1 MWHKRCILTA
11 PNAKTHVSLCA
22 GWAVA
27 SFPQLVHISPDA
39 CWLLGVLPNKE
50 GAFRRSGRGGRP
62 LTSPKLLFGM
72 WLGWPAV
79 SVSLSLFSASF
90 LTWNSSLRLLP
101 AWKGHGLNRGQ
112 QRAAVLAPSQLHREM
127 CRCSNN
133 ACLLGGLEPM
143 KPGPLQL
150 HQASLKDGCWHA
162 EGERLPAWW
171 QCYTAIQG
179 TGFCDLEE
187 SSKISIK
194 SLPNVCSLSLCLFF
208 STLLWCWWVSYSG
221 KSLGIEFT
229 NGFL

>member
-1 MWHKRCILTA
+1 M
-11 PNAKTHVSLCA
+11 
-22 GWAVA
+22 
-27 SFPQLVHISPDA
+27 
-39 CWLLGVLPNKE
+39 CWLSCCVIPAARAHLPRCMLAAGCSPQQRRGFQKKWPGRETTDISETSVRYVARMACCLGFSLAVL
-50 GAFRRSGRGGRP
+50 
-62 LTSPKLLFGM
+62 
-72 WLGWPAV
+72 
-79 SVSLSLFSASF
+79 SASF

-133 ACLLGGLEPM
+133 ACLLGGLGPM